1 MRKTSKDYRKELD
14 TARIKV
20 ESLEAHIKIRLMRM
34 VEQNPDAVIKE
45 SGEDKFKAKCVTKSY
60 MEQLDTD
67 TMIDF
72 IRRIEEHNAQL
83 EPYVQVSMYD

>member
-14 TARIKV
+14 NARNKV
-20 ESLEAHIKIRLMRM
+20 ETLEARVKVRLMSM

-45 SGEDKFKAKCVTKSY
+45 SGEDKFKARCVTSSY
-60 MEQLDTD
+60 IDQLDTD
-67 TMIDF
+67 TMIEF

-83 EPYVQVSMYD
+83 EPYVQMRMYN